1 MDRAWKEGGWR
12 EDGEVGR
19 GWEMEEAG
27 ERMERIDKE
36 VGNVQ
41 RREALPKKTRHYSSP
56 PYRRIFGWFQI

>member
-1 MDRAWKEGGWR
+1 MDRGCKEGGWG

-41 RREALPKKTRHYSSP
+41 RREALPTKTPLFLPSIS
-56 PYRRIFGWFQI
+56 